1 MPTKW
6 TNCSL
11 VTRRKHDKNRI
22 ECEGLLLH
30 KILSFSS
37 SPPPFRYFF
46 FFYWIHYSANKES
59 KETGG
64 SCPLHNPCAKCS
76 ADMSN
81 AGSPRCSAA
90 AHEAWPV
97 DTASHGWKATT
108 TPTHD
113 RYKKCQN
120 ITPNV
125 GWWCQWILEC
135 LLLRVRHYSLKIAKL
150 HRCSVFTVL
159 FSSISKLRILSMEYL
174 HLLAKENID
183 F

>member
-11 VTRRKHDKNRI
+11 VTRRKHNKNRI

-30 KILSFSS
+30 KIHLL
-37 SPPPFRYFF
+37 PPLPLFVN
-46 FFYWIHYSANKES
+46 YWIHYLANRES

-64 SCPLHNPCAKCS
+64 SCPLHNPCAKCNT
-76 ADMSN
+76 DMSN
-81 AGSPRCSAA
+81 ASSPSCSAI

-113 RYKKCQN
+113 RYKQCQN
-120 ITPNV
+120 NTQNV

-135 LLLRVRHYSLKIAKL
+135 LLLRVRHYSLIIVKL
-150 HRCSVFTVL
+150 HRCSIYVVL
-159 FSSISKLRILSMEYL
+159 FSSISELRILSMEYV